1 MSTAHARIR
10 VGVDAGK
17 GDHWTVAVEADG
29 KTLFSMKVING
40 EAQIVTLIEAARE
53 RADEVR
59 WAVDIS
65 GRSSTPLLTLLVAHG
80 QNVVYVPGRTVNRM
94 SGAYRGK
101 ARTDAKDAL
110 VIADTARVRRDFTPL
125 TVPDDTPAASPRTRA
140 WPPYPATPAAGQA
153 TTTGPSA
160 TAGACGTS
168 SRLRWPGRP
177 PRLRPGAY
185 QMPLHPPCSGG
196 KRWP

>member
-1 MSTAHARIR
+1 
-10 VGVDAGK
+10 
-17 GDHWTVAVEADG
+17 
-29 KTLFSMKVING
+29 MKVING

-94 SGAYRGK
+94 SGVYRGE

-110 VIADTARVRRDFTPL
+110 VIADTARVRRGFTRP
-125 TVPDDTPAASPRTRA
+125 SPCRTTR
-140 WPPYPATPAAGQA
+140 
-153 TTTGPSA
+153 
-160 TAGACGTS
+160 
-168 SRLRWPGRP
+168 RP
-177 PRLRPGAY
+177 PRLARGPGPRTPRLRPPDRQLPPAQALQPAPAARPPAFDGLDGHHAYGQAPY